1 MFLLVINY
9 LTVMCLGSM
18 GASLKAGKKM
28 GGFDFDYDITVMLH
42 YSTHAFIPQF
52 KTTLETQAY
61 TQKHF

>member
-1 MFLLVINY
+1 
-9 LTVMCLGSM
+9 MCLGSM

-28 GGFDFDYDITVMLH
+28 GGFDLYYDITVMLH